1 MTRQDPQMKSIRHGS
16 NHYLVLVGLFLGV
29 ILEASYE
36 GFTRDGLGV
45 GVGGDEEKR
54 LGLEDL
60 YDGLG

>member
-16 NHYLVLVGLFLGV
+16 NHYLVLVGLLLGV

-45 GVGGDEEKR
+45 GVGGDEEEC
-54 LGLEDL
+54 LGF
-60 YDGLG
+60 